1 MLFSIGNSF
10 NMKLFNFFHTMKSPK
25 TIIISQNIFKTIN
38 YQVFTHFL
46 KDIIS
51 SPVFIKESIYFPIVA
66 IYLLNEYLN
75 YVDKNKNLKID
86 KLSSENTYKLKK
98 FINQLVFIFN
108 IIFIKDIE
116 SVN

>member
-1 MLFSIGNSF
+1 
-10 NMKLFNFFHTMKSPK
+10 MKSAQ
-25 TIIISQNIFKTIN
+25 TIVISQNIFKTIN
-38 YQVFTHFL
+38 YQIFSHFI

-66 IYLLNEYLN
+66 IYLINEYLN

-116 SVN
+116 SAS